1 MRDSPDKLETRT
13 SLSSAI
19 TVPSVRDMLTK
30 LISLPSISS
39 ASTEWD
45 LSNEPVVRTL
55 GEWLETLGF
64 FVEVLAVPGQPGK
77 YNLIATLGSGPG
89 GLVLAGHTDTVPFDD
104 KRWQSDP
111 FTLTE
116 RDNRW
121 YGLGT
126 CDMKGFFPLAI
137 EAVKAFNASDLKQP
151 LIILATADE
160 ETSMSGAKALAE
172 AGKPK
177 ARYAVIGEP
186 TSLRPVRMHK
196 GIMMER
202 LTFEGQSGHSSDPG
216 LGRNALEGMHE
227 ALGELLALRADW
239 QAQHSNPNFDVQ
251 VPTLNLGCIHG
262 GDNPNRICAKCE
274 LHFDLRPLPGM
285 SMENLR
291 QDILHRI
298 RPLAERRELTM
309 EFEPLFEG
317 VPPFETPA
325 DAALVKACETL
336 TGHTAHAVAF
346 ATEAPWLQQLGMET
360 LVLGPGSI
368 DQAHQPDEF
377 IELSQLE
384 PTVKILRGLIR
395 QFCL

>member
-1 MRDSPDKLETRT
+1 MRQVTRA
-13 SLSSAI
+13 SDC
-19 TVPSVRDMLTK
+19 VPGVQDMLAR
-30 LISLPSISS
+30 LIGLPSISS
-39 ASTEWD
+39 ASTDWD
-45 LSNEPVVRTL
+45 HSNEAVVRTL
-55 GEWLETLGF
+55 AEWLEALGF
-64 FVEVLAVPGQPGK
+64 AIEILPVPGLPGK

-89 GLVLAGHTDTVPFDD
+89 GLVLSGHTDTVPFDD

-116 RDNRW
+116 KDNRW

-137 EAVKAFNASDLKQP
+137 EAAKAFIDQPLQQP

-160 ETSMSGAKALAE
+160 ETSMNGARALAE
-172 AGKPK
+172 AGKPV

-186 TSLRPVRMHK
+186 TRLRPVRMHK

-202 LTFEGQSGHSSDPG
+202 LVLEGQSGHSSDPE
-216 LGRNALEGMHE
+216 LGRSALEGMHE
-227 ALGELLALRADW
+227 ALGELLALRRQW
-239 QAQHSNPNFDVQ
+239 QEQYRNPNFRVQ
-251 VPTLNLGCIHG
+251 VPTMNLGCIHG
-262 GDNPNRICAKCE
+262 GDNPNRICARCE

-285 SMENLR
+285 DMASLR
-291 QDILHRI
+291 QAILNRLQ
-298 RPLAERRELTM
+298 PMAERRELGLN
-309 EFEPLFEG
+309 FEPLFDG

-360 LVLGPGSI
+360 LVMGPGSI
-368 DQAHQPDEF
+368 DQAHQPDEYL
-377 IELSQLE
+377 ELSQLQ
-384 PTVKILRGLIR
+384 PTVDILRGLIQ
-395 QFCL
+395 QFCLQGSKA